1 MKVKISGSILTNLF
15 SSVSAGCVGKSS
27 IVLRYC
33 EDKFNSSHLTTLQVC
48 TRHSLQHTKGVR
60 RFLYTSTGRE
70 ARKLLYS
77 CWSRFYVTVV
87 LQAAFMNKKV
97 KVGER
102 TVNLSIWD
110 TAGQERFHALG
121 PIYYRDAQG
130 R

>member
-1 MKVKISGSILTNLF
+1 M
-15 SSVSAGCVGKSS
+15 GKSS
-27 IVLRYC
+27 IVLRYV
-33 EDKFNSSHLTTLQVC
+33 EDKFNTSHLTTLQVC
-48 TRHSLQHTKGVR
+48 TRHNLQHTKGVR
-60 RFLYTSTGRE
+60 RFLYINSGWGGTLSISSE
-70 ARKLLYS
+70 I
-77 CWSRFYVTVV
+77 SRSVSPEVRVV
-87 LQAAFMNKKV
+87 FQAAFMNKKV